1 MEGDANQ
8 NASENV
14 LIRTLLQNTR
24 LQHAE
29 VGTAEP

>member
-1 MEGDANQ
+1 MEGDTNQ

-14 LIRTLLQNTR
+14 LIGTLLQSTR

-29 VGTAEP
+29 VGSAEP